1 MGTIDHVG
9 LITPTARLAEVT
21 AFYAAA
27 LAPLGAEKIME
38 YDTAVGFGKK
48 GNPDFWI
55 GTQDP
60 APTEGIHLA
69 FSAEGMS

>member
-1 MGTIDHVG
+1 MGIIDHVG
-9 LITPTARLAEVT
+9 LVAPTARLAEVT
-21 AFYAAA
+21 AFYAAT
-27 LAPLGAEKIME
+27 LAPLGAEKIVD
-38 YDTAVGFGKK
+38 YGVAVGFGKK
-48 GNPDFWI
+48 GTPDFWI